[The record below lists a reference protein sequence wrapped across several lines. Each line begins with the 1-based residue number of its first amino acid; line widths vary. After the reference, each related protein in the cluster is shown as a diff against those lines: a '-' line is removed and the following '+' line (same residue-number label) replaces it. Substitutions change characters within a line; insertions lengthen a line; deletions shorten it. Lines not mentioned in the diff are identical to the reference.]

1 MVDRKKIGKIQ
12 FYLGI
17 ALLVITI
24 IGSIVVIKSSLGSFV
39 DGVSSETGTWG
50 EVSNKLGEGS
60 AEGTLIEGMVVSE
73 LITQGLVVKTA
84 GFMFGTSALI
94 LLVLS
99 VMLIL
104 QGLANQSK
112 K

>member
-1 MVDRKKIGKIQ
+1 MVTKQKIGKIQ

-17 ALLVITI
+17 AMLVITI
-24 IGSIVVIKSSLGSFV
+24 IGSIVVVKSFLGSFV
-39 DGVSSETGTWG
+39 DGVSGETGTWG

-73 LITQGLVVKTA
+73 LITQGLVVKAA
-84 GFMFGTSALI
+84 GFIFGACTLI
-94 LLVLS
+94 LLIMS